1 MDYSLVVLVPLIF
14 QVLGTFITKWDE
26 GKAVCDTMLSTKET
40 AHMYAERLAELAA
53 DLGFDGWLV
62 NNFFISVCLLAL
74 YSCLLLHLNFILYN

>member
-1 MDYSLVVLVPLIF
+1 M
-14 QVLGTFITKWDE
+14 LGTFITEWDE

-62 NNFFISVCLLAL
+62 NNSISVHLLVL
-74 YSCLLLHLNFILYN
+74 YSCLLVHFNFILCN